1 MSDLSGAKAELSM
14 NPPASQEDL
23 TLIVQSRDGKMGFS
37 GRISKEAGGA
47 TDKASR
53 GSEVA
58 LRASWCKVRVRF
70 LGNPA
75 RFEIKS
81 IGVPKK
87 SPDFCGGQSNCD
99 ALACMVKLIY
109 LMNGRRRGRGSWLSG

>member
-1 MSDLSGAKAELSM
+1 MGKWG
-14 NPPASQEDL
+14 
-23 TLIVQSRDGKMGFS
+23 SRAGLV
-37 GRISKEAGGA
+37 KEAGGA
-47 TDKASR
+47 TDKASM
-53 GSEVA
+53 GSGVPLMA
-58 LRASWCKVRVRF
+58 FWCKVRVRF
-70 LGNPA
+70 LGDPA
-75 RFEIKS
+75 KFEIKS